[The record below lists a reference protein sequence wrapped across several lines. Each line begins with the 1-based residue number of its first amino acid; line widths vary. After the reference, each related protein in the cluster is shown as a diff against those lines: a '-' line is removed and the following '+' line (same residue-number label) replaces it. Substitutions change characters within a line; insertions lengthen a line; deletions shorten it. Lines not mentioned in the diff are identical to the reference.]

1 MHLLGLSRAI
11 RVPAAEQGGAD
22 HLNEIIEDGF
32 ARLVAVIE
40 AITMGEIR
48 PKVLNEIIQV
58 RLLLGVIFTT
68 KYQLSALKK
77 DGRKNKL
84 MLLSNYLN

>member
-1 MHLLGLSRAI
+1 MHLPGLSRAI
-11 RVPAAEQGGAD
+11 RVPAAEQRGAD

-32 ARLVAVIE
+32 ARLVAIIE

-58 RLLLGVIFTT
+58 GLLLGVIFTT

-77 DGRKNKL
+77 DGRNKL
-84 MLLSNYLN
+84 MQLSN